1 MNHDAIPQDQ
11 KQEEG
16 ISTGS
21 KVVIGSLITIFILIV
36 IGAFVY
42 QYRKKSRH
50 DSQAFMDQ
58 DSLAAKGDNENS
70 LDSTPGR

>member
-16 ISTGS
+16 ISTVS

-50 DSQAFMDQ
+50 DSQAFMD
-58 DSLAAKGDNENS
+58 
-70 LDSTPGR
+70 

>member
-16 ISTGS
+16 ISNVS

-42 QYRKKSRH
+42 QYSKKSRH
-50 DSQAFMDQ
+50 DSQAFMD
-58 DSLAAKGDNENS
+58 
-70 LDSTPGR
+70 